1 MRVINLFGSPGAGKS
16 TTAAGLF
23 FLMKSD
29 NKFVDSVELVT
40 EFAKDLVYAE
50 RFKELEGDNQLYIT
64 AKQYSRLHR
73 LKNQVDY
80 AITDS
85 PIIQSLMYTPENY
98 FSSFGP
104 FLREL
109 FDSFDN
115 INIYINRVKK
125 YRTYGRSQTEEEA
138 DTIGMRITNFLVN
151 NNIEYHNVDGDYN
164 APSKVLELIKEKEI

>member
-115 INIYINRVKK
+115 
-125 YRTYGRSQTEEEA
+125 RTR
-138 DTIGMRITNFLVN
+138 FLV
-151 NNIEYHNVDGDYN
+151 
-164 APSKVLELIKEKEI
+164 S